1 MKTLNLKYM
10 KRILL
15 IPILL
20 LITSCGAIRVN
31 YDYDKETD
39 FSDYTT
45 YNYYSDMNTG
55 LSELDTKRLLS
66 AMDIVLKNK
75 GLLFSEEPDFLIN
88 IQSNSYQAPRNNSVG
103 VGLGGTG
110 RNVGGGLS
118 VGIPVGQPK
127 LERKIIFDFIDA
139 KRDVLF
145 WQAESTSSYKENT
158 TPEIREQKIRE
169 LVEKVFEKYPSK

>member
-1 MKTLNLKYM
+1 M
-10 KRILL
+10 KRILI
-15 IPILL
+15 IPIVLFL
-20 LITSCGAIRVN
+20 SSCSAIRVN

-88 IQSNSYQAPRNNSVG
+88 IESNFYKSPRSNSVG

-118 VGIPVGQPK
+118 VGIPVGQAK
-127 LERKIIFDFIDA
+127 LERQMKFDFVDA

-145 WQAESTSSYKENT
+145 WQADSASSFKENI
-158 TPEIREQKIRE
+158 TPELREQKIRE